1 MQQQTRTLVITPHTF
16 PWIVAILGGIC
27 CCLVASV
34 VSNSLRSHGL
44 QLTRLLSPTRQEQR
58 SGFPCPPPGDLP
70 SPGIQRTS
78 PAWQMDSLTLEP
90 PEKLSVGLVQNKMY
104 LNFVCSQSIFFLLK
118 KKQKQKRNKDCGWIN
133 SPHPASY
140 FR

>member
-118 KKQKQKRNKDCGWIN
+118 KKNKNKKETKTAVG
-133 SPHPASY
+133 
-140 FR
+140 